1 MLYWFISNEV
11 ASELLYLPKFFETLF
26 SVHSYV
32 ILFLLLIDTEI
43 ICIIILVC
51 VYMDSY
57 QLTLSTIFYP
67 FVYLHFYQLCEISKQ
82 FVSKNHA

>member
-11 ASELLYLPKFFETLF
+11 ASELIYFPKFFETLF

-43 ICIIILVC
+43 ICIIILMC

-57 QLTLSTIFYP
+57 QLTLSNIFYL
-67 FVYLHFYQLCEISKQ
+67 FHKVD
-82 FVSKNHA
+82 KNEGRQKGKIY